1 MICQYISC
9 VANSIKEGNFID
21 LITQFISL
29 TTNSVVSSY
38 NKRRLIMEHKV
49 EKFQMNT
56 YFAASTLPY
65 NGTQEKIYKSSKP
78 VTVLRK
84 RSSQFTEVLPTE
96 LLKRNMPTEEAGDD
110 NVALNLCPDGSEIN
124 ISINGTTL
132 NATKTSLNI
141 TIGNFTINI
150 NSLIKEHAP
159 MPSLMAVFSITQG
172 TPLHVVLG
180 DSPDV
185 RATLPFSKLNC

>member
-1 MICQYISC
+1 
-9 VANSIKEGNFID
+9 
-21 LITQFISL
+21 
-29 TTNSVVSSY
+29 
-38 NKRRLIMEHKV
+38 MEHKV
-49 EKFQMNT
+49 EKFQMSPC
-56 YFAASTLPY
+56 FVASTLPY
-65 NGTQEKIYKSSKP
+65 NGTQERIHKSSKP

-84 RSSQFTEVLPTE
+84 RSSQFIEVLPTE
-96 LLKRNMPTEEAGDD
+96 LLKNNRPTEEAGDD

-150 NSLIKEHAP
+150 NSLIKQDAP
-159 MPSLMAVFSITQG
+159 LPSLMAVFSITQG